1 MLLTIT
7 TTHQPATDLGYLLHK
22 HPDRVQT
29 FGLNFGQVHV
39 FYPEASVQR
48 CTVALLLDID
58 PIHLVRGRDKSV
70 ALEQYVNDRP
80 YVASSFLSVALSEVF
95 GTALN
100 GHCKARPE
108 LVDKALPLKAHLAV
122 IPCRSG
128 VETLKSLF
136 EPLGYAVTLES
147 HALDDQYPEWGI
159 SPYASVTLEASC
171 RLSDLLSH
179 IYVLIPV
186 LDNDKHYWIGDA
198 EVEKLLRRG
207 QGWLERHPQRN
218 LIARRYLRDRASLV
232 RNALARLLPEE
243 AVEQEEEQDE
253 EKCAVLQEEVQK
265 EEKCAD
271 SKDLQGQHCNP
282 HEQRLAA
289 VLEILL
295 ENNVRSVLDL
305 GCGEGKLL
313 KLLLE
318 HPAFERILGLD
329 VSYRALEYATKRLR
343 LERLPENH
351 RKRIILLHG
360 SLTYRDKRLEG
371 YDAAAAVEV
380 IEHLD
385 EPRLAVFERVLFE
398 FIRPAIVVITT
409 PNAEYNI
416 KFPSLHAGRFR
427 HEDHRFEWTRQ
438 QFQDWAARVAGHY
451 GYTIRYQPVGPQD
464 DEVGALSQ
472 MGIFSRQS

>member
-22 HPDRVQT
+22 HPERVQT
-29 FGLNFGQVHV
+29 FGLNFGQAHV
-39 FYPEASVQR
+39 FYPEASEQR

-58 PIHLVRGRDKSV
+58 PVHLVRGRDKSV

-100 GHCKARPE
+100 GHCKTRPE
-108 LVDKALPLKAHLAV
+108 LVNTALPLKAHLAV
-122 IPCRSG
+122 VPCRG
-128 VETLKSLF
+128 DVKTLKRLF
-136 EPLGYAVTLES
+136 KPLGYTITVES
-147 HALDDQYPEWGI
+147 HALDEQYPEWGK
-159 SPYASVTLEASC
+159 SPYYSVTLEATC

-186 LDNDKHYWIGDA
+186 LDNAKHYWIGDD
-198 EVEKLLRRG
+198 EVEKLLKRG
-207 QGWLERHPQRN
+207 QGWLEKHPRRS
-218 LIARRYLRDRASLV
+218 LIARRYLRNRSGLV
-232 RNALARLLPEE
+232 RSALARLLPEE
-243 AVEQEEEQDE
+243 AIDQEEELEE
-253 EKCAVLQEEVQK
+253 EKSPVPQESEESPELQEPQK
-265 EEKCAD
+265 SQEAH
-271 SKDLQGQHCNP
+271 SNA
-282 HEQRLAA
+282 HEQRHAA
-289 VLEILL
+289 VIEIL
-295 ENNVRSVLDL
+295 EQSNAHSVLDL

-313 KLLLE
+313 KLLLGK
-318 HPAFERILGLD
+318 PAFERILGLD
-329 VSYRALEYATKRLR
+329 VSYRALEHAKRHLH
-343 LERLPENH
+343 LERLPANQ
-351 RKRIILLHG
+351 RKRVTLLHG

-371 YDAAAAVEV
+371 YDAATVVEV

-385 EPRLAVFERVLFE
+385 EPRLAAFERVLFE
-398 FIRPAIVVITT
+398 FARPATVVITT

-416 KFPSLHAGRFR
+416 KFTSLHARQFR

-438 QFQDWAARVAGHY
+438 QFQDWAARVAGRY
-451 GYTIRYQPVGPQD
+451 GYAVRCQPVGSQD

>member
-7 TTHQPATDLGYLLHK
+7 TTYQPATDLGYLLHK
-22 HPDRVQT
+22 LPDRVQT
-29 FGLNFGQVHV
+29 FRLNFGQVHI
-39 FYPEASVQR
+39 FYPEASVQC

-58 PIHLVRGRDKSV
+58 PVHLVRDRDKSV

-122 IPCRSG
+122 VPCRSG

-147 HALDDQYPEWGI
+147 HILDDQYPEWGM
-159 SPYASVTLEASC
+159 SPYYSVTLEATC
-171 RLSDLLSH
+171 RLRDLLSH

-207 QGWLERHPQRN
+207 QGWLEKHPQRS
-218 LIARRYLRDRASLV
+218 LIAQRYLRNRASLV

-243 AVEQEEEQDE
+243 AVDQEEAE
-253 EKCAVLQEEVQK
+253 EKTADPVDSQEQL
-265 EEKCAD
+265 
-271 SKDLQGQHCNP
+271 SSP

-289 VLEILL
+289 VMEILQK
-295 ENNVRSVLDL
+295 NSVRSVLDL
-305 GCGEGKLL
+305 GCGEGRLL

-318 HPAFERILGLD
+318 NPAFERILGLD

-343 LERLPENH
+343 LEHLPANQ
-351 RKRIILLHG
+351 RKRITLLHG

-371 YDAAAAVEV
+371 YDAAAVIEV

-385 EPRLAVFERVLFE
+385 EPRLVAFERVLFE

-409 PNAEYNI
+409 PNAEYNV

-427 HEDHRFEWTRQ
+427 HKDHRFEWTRQ
-438 QFQDWAARVAGHY
+438 QFQDWAARVAGRY
-451 GYTIRYQPVGPQD
+451 GYTVRYRPVGPQD

-472 MGIFSRQS
+472 MGIFSR

>member
-22 HPDRVQT
+22 LPDRVQT
-29 FGLNFGQVHV
+29 FRLNFGQVHI
-39 FYPEASVQR
+39 FYPEASVQC

-58 PIHLVRGRDKSV
+58 PVHLVRDRDKSV

-108 LVDKALPLKAHLAV
+108 LVDKALPLKAHLAA

-136 EPLGYAVTLES
+136 EPLGYAITLES
-147 HALDDQYPEWGI
+147 HTLDDQYPEWGV
-159 SPYASVTLEASC
+159 SPYYSVTLETTC
-171 RLSDLLSH
+171 RLKDLLSH

-207 QGWLERHPQRN
+207 QGWLEKHPQRT
-218 LIARRYLRDRASLV
+218 LITRRYLRNRASLV
-232 RNALARLLPEE
+232 RSALARLLPEE
-243 AVEQEEEQDE
+243 AVEQEEVE
-253 EKCAVLQEEVQK
+253 EKSADPVDSQEQL
-265 EEKCAD
+265 
-271 SKDLQGQHCNP
+271 SSP
-282 HEQRLAA
+282 HEQRLTA
-289 VLEILL
+289 VMEILQ
-295 ENNVRSVLDL
+295 ENSVRSVLDL
-305 GCGEGKLL
+305 GCGEGRLL

-318 HPAFERILGLD
+318 NPAFERILGLD
-329 VSYRALEYATKRLR
+329 VSHRALEYATKRLR
-343 LERLPENH
+343 LEHLPANQ
-351 RKRIILLHG
+351 RKRITLLHG

-371 YDAAAAVEV
+371 YDAAAVVEV

-385 EPRLAVFERVLFE
+385 EPRLVAFERVLFE

-409 PNAEYNI
+409 PNAEYNV

-438 QFQDWAARVAGHY
+438 QFQDWAARVAGRY
-451 GYTIRYQPVGPQD
+451 GYTVRYRPVGPQD

-472 MGIFSRQS
+472 MGIFSR

>member
-7 TTHQPATDLGYLLHK
+7 TTYQPATDLGYLLHK
-22 HPDRVQT
+22 LPDRVQT
-29 FGLNFGQVHV
+29 FRLNFGQVHI
-39 FYPEASVQR
+39 FYPEASVQC

-58 PIHLVRGRDKSV
+58 PVHLVRDRDKSV

-122 IPCRSG
+122 VPCRSG

-147 HALDDQYPEWGI
+147 HILDDQYPEWGM
-159 SPYASVTLEASC
+159 SPYYSVTLEATC
-171 RLSDLLSH
+171 RLRDLLSH

-207 QGWLERHPQRN
+207 QGWLEKHPQRS
-218 LIARRYLRDRASLV
+218 LIAQRYLRNRASLV

-243 AVEQEEEQDE
+243 AVD
-253 EKCAVLQEEVQK
+253 QEEV
-265 EEKCAD
+265 EEKTANPVD
-271 SKDLQGQHCNP
+271 SQEQLSSP

-289 VLEILL
+289 VMEILQ
-295 ENNVRSVLDL
+295 ENSVRSVLDL
-305 GCGEGKLL
+305 GCGEGRLL

-318 HPAFERILGLD
+318 NPAFERILGLD

-343 LERLPENH
+343 LEHLPANQ
-351 RKRIILLHG
+351 RKRITLLHG

-371 YDAAAAVEV
+371 YDAAAVIEV

-385 EPRLAVFERVLFE
+385 EPRLVAFERVLFE

-409 PNAEYNI
+409 PNAEYNV

-427 HEDHRFEWTRQ
+427 HKDHRFEWTRQ
-438 QFQDWAARVAGHY
+438 QFQDWAARVAGRY
-451 GYTIRYQPVGPQD
+451 GYTVRYRPVGPQD

-472 MGIFSRQS
+472 MGIFSR

>member
-7 TTHQPATDLGYLLHK
+7 TTYQPATDLGYLLHK
-22 HPDRVQT
+22 LPDRVQT
-29 FGLNFGQVHV
+29 FRLNFGQVHI
-39 FYPEASVQR
+39 FYPEASVQC

-58 PIHLVRGRDKSV
+58 PVHLVRDRDKSV

-122 IPCRSG
+122 VPCRSG

-147 HALDDQYPEWGI
+147 HILDDQYPEWGM
-159 SPYASVTLEASC
+159 SPYYSVTLEATC
-171 RLSDLLSH
+171 RLRDLLSH

-207 QGWLERHPQRN
+207 QGWLEKHPQRS
-218 LIARRYLRDRASLV
+218 LIAQRYLRNRASLV
-232 RNALARLLPEE
+232 RSALARLLPEE
-243 AVEQEEEQDE
+243 AVD
-253 EKCAVLQEEVQK
+253 QEEV
-265 EEKCAD
+265 EEKTANPVD
-271 SKDLQGQHCNP
+271 SQEQLSSP

-289 VLEILL
+289 VMEILQ
-295 ENNVRSVLDL
+295 ENSVRSVLDL
-305 GCGEGKLL
+305 GCGEGRLL

-318 HPAFERILGLD
+318 NPAFERILGLD

-343 LERLPENH
+343 LEHLPANQ
-351 RKRIILLHG
+351 RKRITLLHG

-371 YDAAAAVEV
+371 YDAAAVIEV

-385 EPRLAVFERVLFE
+385 EPRLVAFERVLFE

-409 PNAEYNI
+409 PNVEYNV

-427 HEDHRFEWTRQ
+427 HKDHRFEWTRQ
-438 QFQDWAARVAGHY
+438 QFQDWAARVAGRY
-451 GYTIRYQPVGPQD
+451 GYTVRYRPVGPQD

-472 MGIFSRQS
+472 MGIFSR

>member
-7 TTHQPATDLGYLLHK
+7 TTYQPATDLGYLLHK
-22 HPDRVQT
+22 LPDRVQT
-29 FGLNFGQVHV
+29 FRLNFGQVHI
-39 FYPEASVQR
+39 FYPEASVQC

-58 PIHLVRGRDKSV
+58 PVHLVRDRDKSV

-122 IPCRSG
+122 VPCRSG

-147 HALDDQYPEWGI
+147 HILDDQYPEWGM
-159 SPYASVTLEASC
+159 SPYYSVTLEATC
-171 RLSDLLSH
+171 RLRDLLSH

-207 QGWLERHPQRN
+207 QGWLEKHPQRS
-218 LIARRYLRDRASLV
+218 LIAQRYLRNRASLV

-243 AVEQEEEQDE
+243 AVDQEEAE
-253 EKCAVLQEEVQK
+253 EKTADPVDSQEQL
-265 EEKCAD
+265 
-271 SKDLQGQHCNP
+271 SSP

-289 VLEILL
+289 VMEILQ
-295 ENNVRSVLDL
+295 ENSVRSVLDL
-305 GCGEGKLL
+305 GCGEGRLL

-318 HPAFERILGLD
+318 NPAFERILGLD

-343 LERLPENH
+343 LEHLPANQ
-351 RKRIILLHG
+351 RKRITLLHG

-371 YDAAAAVEV
+371 YDAAAVIEV

-385 EPRLAVFERVLFE
+385 EPRLVAFERVLFE

-409 PNAEYNI
+409 PNVEYNV

-427 HEDHRFEWTRQ
+427 HKDHRFEWTRQ
-438 QFQDWAARVAGHY
+438 QFQDWAARVAGRY
-451 GYTIRYQPVGPQD
+451 GYTVRYRPVGPQD

-472 MGIFSRQS
+472 MGIFSR